1 MPSEPAQVVC
11 EIEDLVQARLQKQ
24 NRQEQ
29 RCHELRERNWIEQI
43 VQHVNG
49 SLVHHFGVAEGA
61 APAFAASFAAAAASS
76 GVA

>member
-1 MPSEPAQVVC
+1 MPREPAQVVR
-11 EIEDLVQARLQKQ
+11 EIEDLVQARLQEQ

-43 VQHVNG
+43 IQHVNG
-49 SLVHHFGVAEGA
+49 SLVHHFGV
-61 APAFAASFAAAAASS
+61 PVFAASFAAAAASS